1 MKLKVPSNR
10 LRDARA
16 SARVRRQVDYVES
29 YLSSLEPRAV
39 AGDDPVIFFNA
50 STRIHR
56 LSLNAA
62 FGLLASWATRIEGVP
77 TWHVYCHQGMQQ
89 CILGT
94 NLQDLTA
101 APPCSRCIQFGT
113 GLFHQDRTISLT
125 MNLRLIKDLRAELS
139 GQSLERLSEW
149 EYEGLPLGQLCL
161 PGLRWALRR
170 HHLPDHASVQELY
183 RKYLLSAA
191 SLSESFT
198 EILQN
203 RRPRALVVFNG
214 IFYPEAVARHV
225 ALRMN
230 IPVVTHE
237 VGLRPMSAFFS
248 HEHATF
254 RQVDLGNDSELTPEQ
269 DHELEKVLADRF
281 KGRFSM
287 AGVRFW
293 EEMES
298 LPGWLLEK
306 MSQFRQTVSVFANVV
321 FDTSQVHA
329 SVLYDDM
336 FDWLNDMRRTFGNHP
351 ETLFILRAHPD
362 EDRPGKRSRES
373 VAEWVDTHQ
382 LRARKNVVF
391 FGASERASSYELI
404 QRSKFVLIYN
414 SSIGLEAAILS
425 KPVLC
430 AGRARFTTIPAV
442 YFADTREMYS
452 ELLERFLGSND
463 LEVPADFVANARK
476 FLYVELFRASL
487 DLSAFLRPSRAM
499 PGMVN
504 FSEFDPATIEHDE
517 SMRVIKSGIL
527 HGTPFLMR

>member
-1 MKLKVPSNR
+1 M
-10 LRDARA
+10 
-16 SARVRRQVDYVES
+16 ES
-29 YLSSLEPRAV
+29 YLSSLQPRAD
-39 AGDDPVIFFNA
+39 AGDDPVLFFNA

-62 FGLLASWATRIEGVP
+62 FGLLASWATRIGGVP
-77 TWHVYCHQGMQQ
+77 TWNVYCHQGMQQ

-113 GLFHQDRTISLT
+113 GLFQQDRTISLT
-125 MNLRLIKDLRAELS
+125 MNLRLIKALREELS
-139 GQSLERLSEW
+139 GQSLESLSEW

-170 HHLPDHASVQELY
+170 HHLPDNASVQELY

-198 EILQN
+198 EILQK

-254 RQVDLGNDSELTPEQ
+254 RQVDLGNDSELTPDQ

-293 EEMES
+293 EEMEN

-306 MSQFRQTVSVFANVV
+306 MSHFRQTVSVFANVV

-329 SVLYDDM
+329 NVLFDDM
-336 FDWLNDMRRTFGNHP
+336 FDWLDEMRGVFENHP
-351 ETLFILRAHPD
+351 ETLFVLRAHPD

-373 VAEWVDTHQ
+373 VADWVGTNQ
-382 LRARKNVVF
+382 LQGRNNVVF
-391 FGASERASSYELI
+391 FGAPDRVSSYDLI
-404 QRSKFVLIYN
+404 RRSKLVLIYN
-414 SSIGLEAAILS
+414 SSIGLEASILG
-425 KPVLC
+425 KPVLS
-430 AGRARFTTIPAV
+430 AGRARFTRTPTV
-442 YFADTREMYS
+442 YLPDTRQAY
-452 ELLERFLGSND
+452 LESLRRFITSDD
-463 LEVPADFVANARK
+463 LEVPADFIHNARK
-476 FLYVELFRASL
+476 ILYVELFRASL
-487 DLSAFLRPSRAM
+487 DLSAFLRPSRSA
-499 PGMVN
+499 PGMVD
-504 FSEFDPATIEHDE
+504 FSKFDPATIEHDA
-517 SMRVIKSGIL
+517 SMQVIKSGIIR
-527 HGTPFLMR
+527 GAPFLLQ

>member
-1 MKLKVPSNR
+1 MKLKDPLDR

-16 SARVRRQVDYVES
+16 SARVRHQVDRVES
-29 YLSSLEPRAV
+29 YLSSLESRT
-39 AGDDPVIFFNA
+39 DDGENPVIFFNA

-62 FGLLASWATRIEGVP
+62 FGLLASWATRLEGIP

-101 APPCSRCIQFGT
+101 APPCSRCMQFGS
-113 GLFHQDRTISLT
+113 GLFHPERTIPLMMRSQL
-125 MNLRLIKDLRAELS
+125 MGDLKAELS
-139 GQSLERLSEW
+139 DHSLQSLSEW
-149 EYEGLPLGQLCL
+149 EYEKVPLGQLCL

-170 HHLPDHASVQELY
+170 HELPDIASVRELY

-203 RRPRALVVFNG
+203 MRPRALVVFNG

-254 RQVDLGNDSELTPEQ
+254 REVDLESDFELTSEQ
-269 DHELEKVLADRF
+269 DQELDEVLADRYE
-281 KGRFSM
+281 GRFSM

-293 EEMES
+293 EEMKN

-306 MSQFRQTVSVFANVV
+306 RSHFRQTVTVFANVV

-329 SVLYDDM
+329 NVLYDDM
-336 FDWLNDMRRTFGNHP
+336 FDWLDDMRRTFDNHP
-351 ETLFILRAHPD
+351 ETLFVLRAHPD

-382 LRARKNVVF
+382 LQARKNVVF
-391 FGASERASSYELI
+391 FGASERVSSYELI
-404 QRSKFVLIYN
+404 KRSKFVLIYN

-430 AGRARFTTIPAV
+430 AGRARFTAISAV
-442 YFADTREMYS
+442 YFADTREGYS
-452 ELLERFLGSND
+452 ELLERFMGSND
-463 LEVPADFVANARK
+463 LEAPADFVANARK
-476 FLYVELFRASL
+476 FLYLELFRASL
-487 DLSAFLRPSRAM
+487 DLSAFLRPSRSV

-504 FSEFDPATIEHDE
+504 FSEFDPATMEHDE
-517 SMRVIKSGIL
+517 SMQVIKAGIL
-527 HGTPFLMR
+527 RDAPFLLQ

>member
-1 MKLKVPSNR
+1 
-10 LRDARA
+10 
-16 SARVRRQVDYVES
+16 
-29 YLSSLEPRAV
+29 LSSLEPSAG

-62 FGLLASWATRIEGVP
+62 FGLLASWATRIEGIPV
-77 TWHVYCHQGMQQ
+77 WQVYCHQGMQQ

-94 NLQDLTA
+94 NLQDLTV
-101 APPCSRCIQFGT
+101 APPCSRCIQFSSE
-113 GLFHQDRTISLT
+113 LFHQERTIPVAMKS
-125 MNLRLIKDLRAELS
+125 RLMEDLHAELS
-139 GQSLERLSEW
+139 NRSLAWLSEW
-149 EYEGLPLGQLCL
+149 QYEGLPLGQLCL
-161 PGLRWALRR
+161 PGMRWALRR
-170 HHLPDHASVQELY
+170 HHLPDNPSVQDLY

-191 SLSESFT
+191 SLSEHFT

-203 RRPRALVVFNG
+203 MHPRALVVFNG
-214 IFYPEAVARHV
+214 IFYPEAVARRV
-225 ALRMN
+225 ALGMN

-254 RQVDLGNDSELTPEQ
+254 REVDLESDFDLSQEQ
-269 DHELEKVLADRF
+269 DQELEKVLADRF

-306 MSQFRQTVSVFANVV
+306 MSRFRQTVTVFANVV

-329 SVLYDDM
+329 NVLFDDM
-336 FDWLNDMRRTFGNHP
+336 FDWLDEMRRVFEIYP
-351 ETLFILRAHPD
+351 ETLFVLRAHPD

-373 VAEWVDTHQ
+373 VADWVGTNQ
-382 LRARKNVVF
+382 LQDRENVVF

-404 QRSKFVLIYN
+404 RRSKIVLIYN
-414 SSIGLEAAILS
+414 SSIGLEATIMG

-442 YFADTREMYS
+442 YFPDTREKYM
-452 ELLERFLGSND
+452 EMLGSFMGSKD
-463 LEVPADFVANARK
+463 LEAPAGFVANARK
-476 FLYVELFRASL
+476 FLYLELFRASL
-487 DLSAFLRPSRAM
+487 DLSGFLRPSRSE
-499 PGMVN
+499 PGMVD
-504 FSEFDPATIEHDE
+504 FSEFDPATIEHDK
-517 SMRVIKSGIL
+517 SIQVIMSGIL
-527 HGTPFLMR
+527 HGAPFLLP